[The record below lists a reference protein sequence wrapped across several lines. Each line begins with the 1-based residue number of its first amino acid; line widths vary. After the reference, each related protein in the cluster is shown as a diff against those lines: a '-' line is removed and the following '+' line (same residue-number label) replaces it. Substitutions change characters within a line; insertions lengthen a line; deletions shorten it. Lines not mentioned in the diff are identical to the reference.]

1 MIRYEYKMER
11 VSLRTAGRDQ
21 DKLNKLGSKGFRVIQ
36 AVASGTD
43 FVVLLMKTIEMQ
55 TPEAP
60 KVQASKKQATKKDQ
74 QKIKDVA
81 PVTKEE
87 KEAIAELTAEE

>member
-1 MIRYEYKMER
+1 MIRYTYKMER
-11 VSLRTAGRDQ
+11 VSLRSAGRELE
-21 DKLNKLGSKGFRVIQ
+21 KLNKFGSAGFRVIQ

-43 FVVLLMKTIEMQ
+43 FIVLLMKTIE
-55 TPEAP
+55 TKSASASKKE
-60 KVQASKKQATKKDQ
+60 ASKKQATKKDQ

-81 PVTKEE
+81 PGTKEE